1 MKALE
6 CPRVFPLLKADI
18 YGRLTQNWSK
28 WFGRHLTKL
37 GINDNSK
44 VFHSF
49 RHLMKDALR
58 NALKGFATAT
68 DLADYLVGKGLAFRD
83 AHEVVGKSVA
93 YGIATGKDLSEMS
106 LSELQGFSDLITG
119 NVFDVLTLEGSVSAR
134 DHIGGTAPKQVLAAA
149 QRAFELVS
157 ER

>member
-1 MKALE
+1 
-6 CPRVFPLLKADI
+6 
-18 YGRLTQNWSK
+18 
-28 WFGRHLTKL
+28 
-37 GINDNSK
+37 
-44 VFHSF
+44 
-49 RHLMKDALR
+49 
-58 NALKGFATAT
+58 
-68 DLADYLVGKGLAFRD
+68 
-83 AHEVVGKSVA
+83 
-93 YGIATGKDLSEMS
+93 MS